1 MGEVFDCSR
10 RFSLVLDDDP
20 LSFTT
25 LLDMFCFTQLY
36 EIVYAWNESE
46 T

>member
-1 MGEVFDCSR
+1 MGEVFYCYR
-10 RFSLVLDDDP
+10 RLSLVLDNDP

-36 EIVYAWNESE
+36 KIVYAWNESE